1 MTDTTPASAIRS
13 AAEQGHFST
22 LTQVS
27 EPVPL
32 TRLLDDAGLL
42 SLEHRLHLEEVLG
55 EHEWH
60 ADLDGR
66 RLEFVGEAGSFVCTK
81 VHLIGTAD
89 AESWLWGW
97 ANPWGYP
104 ASLLK
109 AAETVREFGFRYR
122 VAELCSAE
130 LPVALAGATPE
141 PHQVAGLLADA
152 AKIVCGRWSSYC
164 GVTDG
169 TCVAFLVEHPAFLL
183 PPPTASSLAR
193 VLAFGVG
200 ALPLSDHRRAVHS
213 YLTRRGLR
221 TGFLDDYRWL
231 EFGGHGIAGDIE
243 FDDDGYVA
251 SLDVRVDLDR
261 NETPSEPKPVS
272 AQSCR
277 AAVSRGRRHAAGHS
291 GHAPGSRVTDLG
303 LDPPRR

>member
-1 MTDTTPASAIRS
+1 M
-13 AAEQGHFST
+13 
-22 LTQVS
+22 
-27 EPVPL
+27 PL

-55 EHEWH
+55 EHVWH

-66 RLEFVGEAGSFVCTK
+66 RLEFVGAEHSFVCTN
-81 VHLIGTAD
+81 VHLLGTAD

-104 ASLLK
+104 ASLVK

-122 VAELCSAE
+122 IAELLAAE
-130 LPVALAGATPE
+130 LPVALAGAAPE
-141 PHQVAGLLADA
+141 PYQVAGLLADA
-152 AKIVCGRWSSYC
+152 AKIICGRWSSYC
-164 GVTDG
+164 GLTDG

-200 ALPLSDHRRAVHS
+200 ALPLADHRRAVHS

-221 TGFLDDYRWL
+221 AGFLDDYRWL
-231 EFGGHGIAGDIE
+231 EFSGHGVAGDIE
-243 FDDDGYVA
+243 FDERGEVA
-251 SLDVRVDLDR
+251 GLDIRVDLDPA
-261 NETPSEPKPVS
+261 EPPLEPKPPS

-277 AAVSRGRRHAAGHS
+277 ASVSRGLRHAPGHHGPTS
-291 GHAPGSRVTDLG
+291 GSRVTDLG

>member
-1 MTDTTPASAIRS
+1 M
-13 AAEQGHFST
+13 
-22 LTQVS
+22 S

-55 EHEWH
+55 EHVWH
-60 ADLDGR
+60 ADLDAR
-66 RLEFVGEAGSFVCTK
+66 RLEFVGETGSFVCTK

-104 ASLLK
+104 PALLR
-109 AAETVREFGFRYR
+109 AAEMVREFGIRYG

-130 LPVALAGATPE
+130 LPVSLAGAAPE

-200 ALPLSDHRRAVHS
+200 AVPLSDHRRAVHS

-221 TGFLDDYRWL
+221 TEFLDDYRWL
-231 EFGGHGIAGDIE
+231 EFSGHGVAGDIE
-243 FDDDGYVA
+243 FDDGGNVA
-251 SLDVRVDLDR
+251 GLDVRVDLDR
-261 NETPSEPKPVS
+261 DEPPSLPKPPS

-277 AAVSRGRRHAAGHS
+277 ASVSRGRRPAAGHPGLS
-291 GHAPGSRVTDLG
+291 PGSRVTDLD

>member
-1 MTDTTPASAIRS
+1 M
-13 AAEQGHFST
+13 
-22 LTQVS
+22 S

-42 SLEHRLHLEEVLG
+42 SLEHRLHLEELLG
-55 EHEWH
+55 EHVWH
-60 ADLDGR
+60 VDLEGR
-66 RLEFVGEAGSFVCTK
+66 HIEFAGEQRSFVCTK

-104 ASLLK
+104 PSLIK
-109 AAETVREFGFRYR
+109 AAETVRRFGFRYR
-122 VAELCSAE
+122 VAELCAAE
-130 LPVALAGATPE
+130 LPVAFPGASPQ
-141 PHQVAGLLADA
+141 PHQIAGLLADA

-164 GVTDG
+164 GVIDG

-200 ALPLSDHRRAVHS
+200 ALPLVDYRRAAHS

-221 TGFLDDYRWL
+221 TEFLDDFRWL
-231 EFGGHGIAGDIE
+231 EFRGHGVAGDIE
-243 FDDDGYVA
+243 FDDRGQLA

-261 NETPSEPKPVS
+261 TEPKPPS

-277 AAVSRGRRHAAGHS
+277 ASVSRGRRHTTGHP
-291 GHAPGSRVTDLG
+291 GLTPGSRATDLG
-303 LDPPRR
+303 LDPR